1 MDVKTMNSER
11 FAEELFFLLMSSPL
25 RDRVQTLG
33 VKYGLSRKD
42 LRDEIVLFGKGIG
55 EQIYLSRRP
64 GSTGLRTG

>member
-1 MDVKTMNSER
+1 MDIKTMTSER

-33 VKYGLSRKD
+33 IKYGLSRKG

-55 EQIYLSRRP
+55 EQIYLSRRSGP
-64 GSTGLRTG
+64 TELKMS

>member
-1 MDVKTMNSER
+1 MDIKTMTSER

-33 VKYGLSRKD
+33 MKYGLTRKD

-55 EQIYLSRRP
+55 EQIYLSRRTEP
-64 GSTGLRTG
+64 TGLRTG